1 MSRGNPGPVLF
12 DQLIHPVPPAPHPDG
27 SLEGWLWMSVV
38 LALVLAGG
46 LIVSS
51 RR

>member
-1 MSRGNPGPVLF
+1 VLLVLF
-12 DQLIHPVPPAPHPDG
+12 DQIIRPAPPATHPDG
-27 SLEGWLWMSVV
+27 SLAGWVWVTIV

-46 LIVSS
+46 MIVSS

>member
-1 MSRGNPGPVLF
+1 MLL
-12 DQLIHPVPPAPHPDG
+12 DQLVRPVPAAHHPDG
-27 SLEGWLWMSVV
+27 SLTGWIWLTVA

>member
-1 MSRGNPGPVLF
+1 VLLA
-12 DQLIHPVPPAPHPDG
+12 QIVHPVPPAPHPDG
-27 SLEGWLWMSVV
+27 SLTGWIWLSVV

-46 LIVSS
+46 MIVSS

>member
-1 MSRGNPGPVLF
+1 MLF
-12 DQLIHPVPPAPHPDG
+12 DQLVHPVPAAPHPDG
-27 SLEGWLWMSVV
+27 SLAGWLWVAV
-38 LALVLAGG
+38 ALALLLAGG